1 MRVKVNG
8 KDLDLQKMP
17 NQKWHQIVSFV
28 KSGVRLAGYCL
39 LPFFF
44 EAAVITLVLSEVIG
58 IAEELV

>member
-8 KDLDLQKMP
+8 KHLDLQKMP
-17 NQKWHQIVSFV
+17 NQKWHQIVSFI

>member
-1 MRVKVNG
+1 MQDS
-8 KDLDLQKMP
+8 KDLDYMP
-17 NQKWHQIVSFV
+17 NQRWHQIISFV

-58 IAEELV
+58 IAEQLV

>member
-8 KDLDLQKMP
+8 KDLDLEKMP

>member
-1 MRVKVNG
+1 MQGK
-8 KDLDLQKMP
+8 KDLDYMP
-17 NQKWHQIVSFV
+17 NQRWHQIVSFV

>member
-1 MRVKVNG
+1 MRAKVNG
-8 KDLDLQKMP
+8 KDLDLEKMP

>member
-17 NQKWHQIVSFV
+17 NQKWHQIVSFI

-39 LPFFF
+39 LPFYF

-58 IAEELV
+58 IAEEMV

>member
-8 KDLDLQKMP
+8 KDLDLEKMP
-17 NQKWHQIVSFV
+17 NQKWHQIVSFI

-39 LPFFF
+39 LPFYF

>member
-8 KDLDLQKMP
+8 KDLDLEKMP
-17 NQKWHQIVSFV
+17 NQKWHQIVSFI

>member
-1 MRVKVNG
+1 MQDN
-8 KDLDLQKMP
+8 KDLDYMP
-17 NQKWHQIVSFV
+17 NQRWHQIISFV

-39 LPFFF
+39 LPFYF

>member
-8 KDLDLQKMP
+8 KDLDLEKMP

-39 LPFFF
+39 LPFYF
-44 EAAVITLVLSEVIG
+44 EVAVITLVLSEVIG